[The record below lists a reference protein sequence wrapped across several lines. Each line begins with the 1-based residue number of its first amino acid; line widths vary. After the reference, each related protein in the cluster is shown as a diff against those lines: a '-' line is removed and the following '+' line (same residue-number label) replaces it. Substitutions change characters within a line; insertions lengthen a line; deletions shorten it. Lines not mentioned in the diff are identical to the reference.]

1 MCVVVSLK
9 TGDMP
14 QCEFEA
20 VPSHTAQI
28 LERETVKLVT
38 CSTMQ
43 RSLIDVGRDMCPDR
57 REDCGPVSAS
67 SRKES
72 ATEMGLC
79 IKPLSLSKLRHV
91 RRGRLQHF
99 RKATELTNLT
109 VAKNSKAAGGRTVG
123 GPLANLLDLLS
134 EISIHNDF

>member
-1 MCVVVSLK
+1 
-9 TGDMP
+9 
-14 QCEFEA
+14 
-20 VPSHTAQI
+20 
-28 LERETVKLVT
+28 
-38 CSTMQ
+38 
-43 RSLIDVGRDMCPDR
+43 
-57 REDCGPVSAS
+57 
-67 SRKES
+67 
-72 ATEMGLC
+72 MGLC

-109 VAKNSKAAGGRTVG
+109 VAKNNKAAGGRTVG